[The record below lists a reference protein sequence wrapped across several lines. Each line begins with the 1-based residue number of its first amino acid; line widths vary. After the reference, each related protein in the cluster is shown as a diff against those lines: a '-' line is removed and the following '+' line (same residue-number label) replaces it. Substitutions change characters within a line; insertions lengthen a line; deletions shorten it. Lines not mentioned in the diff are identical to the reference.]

1 MRPAP
6 WEAELLGA
14 LAEMP
19 FLDRLELAAVT
30 GWSRG
35 AVYRGVDRLEQG
47 TDASPP

>member
-1 MRPAP
+1 MRPAT
-6 WEAELLGA
+6 WESELLGA

-35 AVYRGVDRLEQG
+35 AVYR
-47 TDASPP
+47 